1 MIDKSEFVTNVK
13 RMHAMGFEPMRVA
26 PVDLEST
33 ALDRSATHASSS
45 VLITSPPFKYVFIII
60 YNMNDNQAAA
70 TLKARLNN
78 NLPFQ
83 RA

>member
-33 ALDRSATHASSS
+33 ALDRSATHALDNLTNQSCQLKPLFTMILH
-45 VLITSPPFKYVFIII
+45 LI
-60 YNMNDNQAAA
+60 
-70 TLKARLNN
+70 
-78 NLPFQ
+78 
-83 RA
+83 